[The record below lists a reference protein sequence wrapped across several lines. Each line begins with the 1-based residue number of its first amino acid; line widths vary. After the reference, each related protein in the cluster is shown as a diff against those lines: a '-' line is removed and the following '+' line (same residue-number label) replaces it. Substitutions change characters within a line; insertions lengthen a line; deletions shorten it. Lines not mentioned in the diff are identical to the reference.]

1 MYGAH
6 AHPAHRFDPGSRFSA
21 VDPSRRLPPSDQADG
36 LRRLFQTSRPRFIA
50 VVANPEMMFS
60 GLVLERLARVCTLAG
75 KRTLVVDAAD
85 SAPAPQ
91 ELAAVDL
98 AACIDTLTP
107 GLDYLAARGLPVRY
121 VNTRGSC
128 AGFLAAI
135 SEAAPAADVVIVHA
149 EASELGRLFA
159 GRAVRPL
166 LLAAD
171 RPSSVTQAY
180 AGLKLLALRHS
191 LMAFDLLLAATPGMP
206 RVPRIAEQLALTAD
220 RFIGAALHDWV
231 CIDPTDSATPRAL
244 TRLVH
249 GQLHH
254 EEHTGSALA
263 AV

>member
-1 MYGAH
+1 MHGSYAGVVQ
-6 AHPAHRFDPGSRFSA
+6 PPDPGSRFMPA
-21 VDPSRRLPPSDQADG
+21 DPSRRLPPSDQADG
-36 LRRLFQTSRPRFIA
+36 LRRLFRASRPRFMA
-50 VVANPEMMFS
+50 VVANPDMAFS
-60 GLVLERLARVCTLAG
+60 GLALERLAGVCTASAQ
-75 KRTLVVDAAD
+75 RTLVVDAAD

-91 ELAAVDL
+91 ELAAIDL
-98 AACIDTLTP
+98 AACIEPLTP

-128 AGFLAAI
+128 AGFLTAI
-135 SEAAPAADVVIVHA
+135 GQAAPAADVVIVHA
-149 EASELGRLFA
+149 QASELGRLFA

-191 LMAFDLLLAATPGMP
+191 LMAFDLLLAATPGVP
-206 RVPRIAEQLALTAD
+206 RVARIAEQLALTAD